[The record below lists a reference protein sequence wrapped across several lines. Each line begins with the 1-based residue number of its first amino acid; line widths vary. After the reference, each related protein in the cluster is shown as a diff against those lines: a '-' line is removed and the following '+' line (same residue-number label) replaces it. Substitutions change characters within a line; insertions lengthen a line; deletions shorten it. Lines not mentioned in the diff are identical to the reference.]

1 MDEILNDLIK
11 EHTEL
16 LKNIE
21 YGDIISKDD
30 PDLLR
35 MEEIMEEI
43 KKLESNESKIS

>member
-1 MDEILNDLIK
+1 MSDKKDDLIK
-11 EHTEL
+11 EHTDL

-21 YGDIISKDD
+21 YSEIIPEDD

-43 KKLESNESKIS
+43 KKLNKRED